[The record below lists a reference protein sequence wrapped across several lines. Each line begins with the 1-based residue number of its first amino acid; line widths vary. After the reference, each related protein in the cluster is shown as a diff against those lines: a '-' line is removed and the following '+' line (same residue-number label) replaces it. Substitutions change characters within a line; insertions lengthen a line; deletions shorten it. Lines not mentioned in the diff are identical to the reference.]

1 MKKLYYVISVLR
13 SIPAMLVF
21 SNMRQKQQVV
31 EDLKRWGHK
40 GTAFS
45 LHMLLMDSK
54 LFREIFL
61 TRISFESKLF
71 YRLIKVFYRP
81 EPSFGIGVLSGK
93 MGGGFIVFHGNSTI
107 VFCQSVGRNFTTH
120 QNVTVGRGKM
130 IHGCDVPTIG
140 DNVYVGTGAIVVGG
154 IHIGN
159 NVKIG
164 AGAVVTKDVPDNCT
178 VVGNPMRIIPRLE
191 E

>member
-1 MKKLYYVISVLR
+1 MIVFINMK
-13 SIPAMLVF
+13 
-21 SNMRQKQQVV
+21 QKQQVI
-31 EDLKRWGHK
+31 EDLRRWGQK

-54 LFREIFL
+54 VFREIFL
-61 TRISFESKLF
+61 TRISFESRVL

-81 EPSFGIGVLSGK
+81 LPSFGIDVLSGN
-93 MGGGFIVFHGNSTI
+93 MGGGFIAFHGHSTI
-107 VFCQSVGRNFTTH
+107 VFCQSVGKNFATH
-120 QNVTVGRGKM
+120 QNVTIGRGKM

-140 DNVYVGTGAIVVGG
+140 DNVYVGAGAIVVGG

-164 AGAVVTKDVPDNCT
+164 AGTVVTKDVPDDST
-178 VVGNPMRIIPRLE
+178 VVGNPMRIIQH
-191 E
+191 